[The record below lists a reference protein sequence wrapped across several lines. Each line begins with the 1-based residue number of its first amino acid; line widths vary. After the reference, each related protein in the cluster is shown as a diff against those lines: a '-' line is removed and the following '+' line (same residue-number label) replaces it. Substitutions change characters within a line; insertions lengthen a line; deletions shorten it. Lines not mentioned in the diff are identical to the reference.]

1 MERRLEFRYGRELVV
16 RRILFAGIVGGLLGI
31 LVAVMPSPATPF
43 VLLTVAVV
51 AAYVVVFGVTPIL
64 TGHWLTRSRVI
75 LRQGWYFRAIVPMSD
90 IVSLGTPE
98 DGFLG
103 QVPLGIHRPLVRPV
117 LYVTGGRQ
125 GLVVLRL
132 RRARR
137 FWQAFGLMA
146 REIVFDVDD
155 RTRLLEA
162 FEERRRL
169 LSPVEPERA
178 DA

>member
-117 LYVTGGRQ
+117 LYVTGGHQ

-155 RTRLLEA
+155 RTRFLEA

-169 LSPVEPERA
+169 LAPVEPERA